1 MTTTPPVLT
10 VDLPSTPGRLAAVRD
25 LARALDATGLG
36 ALSISGDA
44 ERGDLHP
51 IHVASHLAP
60 LTRALSLVVRTDAVD
75 VEPFHLATQ
84 LMSLDHISGG
94 RAGWLVEART
104 DDEAAGAVGREAL
117 DPEAARRETADVVT
131 VARLV
136 WDSWSD
142 DAVVRD
148 AGTGVYVDAAKL
160 QYVDFEGET
169 FSVRG
174 PSITPRSPQGLLPVL
189 VADADRAA
197 VGETVA
203 EQLADG
209 GAVDVVLDPDA
220 TAQEIAG
227 AVREALGAAGIV
239 GADPAP
245 QAAETSAAGAA
256 ASTPRLVRLVGLLG
270 QQDPADDAGS
280 HATDAGG
287 DALRPAELASRV
299 ADAAAQLRAD
309 GLIAPAPGAGA
320 TLREQFALPRPD
332 VTIDPA
338 RRSDRARTAQKET
351 AR

>member
-1 MTTTPPVLT
+1 MTTPPVLT
-10 VDLPSTPGRLAAVRD
+10 VDLPSTPARLGAVRD
-25 LARALDATGLG
+25 LARALDAAGLG

-94 RAGWLVEART
+94 RAGWLVETRT
-104 DDEAAGAVGREAL
+104 DDAAAHVVGREAL
-117 DPEAARRETADVVT
+117 DPETARRETSDVVT

-148 AGTGVYVDAAKL
+148 AETGVYVDAAKL
-160 QYVDFEGET
+160 QYVDFEGES

-189 VADADRAA
+189 VADADRPA
-197 VGETVA
+197 VGDTVA

-209 GAVDVVLDPDA
+209 RAVDVVLDPDT

-239 GADPAP
+239 GAELDP
-245 QAAETSAAGAA
+245 QAADTAAASAAP
-256 ASTPRLVRLVGLLG
+256 STPRLVRLVGLLG
-270 QQDPADDAGS
+270 QQDPADDVAQS
-280 HATDAGG
+280 QKADAGE
-287 DALRPAELASRV
+287 DAFRPAELASRV

-309 GLIAPAPGAGA
+309 GLVAPAPSAGA
-320 TLREQFALPRPD
+320 TLRAQFGLPRPD

-338 RRSDRARTAQKET
+338 RRSDRARTAQKEI